1 MSRMSVRVEFLTA
14 TGIENAIREAKNK
27 ALIWDVAYVC
37 FKFNDTDV
45 SVGCHCDV
53 TAAAEVWING
63 YAEGHKNFIFDARN
77 TSY

>member
-14 TGIENAIREAKNK
+14 TKIENAIREAKSK

-45 SVGCHCDV
+45 SVGCNCDV
-53 TAAAEVWING
+53 TVAAAVWVDG
-63 YAEGHKNFIFDARN
+63 YAEGHKHFIFGARTAN
-77 TSY
+77 Y